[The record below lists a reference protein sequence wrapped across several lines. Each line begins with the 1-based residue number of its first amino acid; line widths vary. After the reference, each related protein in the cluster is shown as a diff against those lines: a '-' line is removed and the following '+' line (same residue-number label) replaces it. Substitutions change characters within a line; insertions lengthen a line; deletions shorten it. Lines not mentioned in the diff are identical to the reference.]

1 MNSEQLADIVE
12 ANLTTRRKYSDDIW
26 SQITDSQFKNI
37 VALCRKGIMGPG
49 REQYYR
55 DGKQKFEDMPLE
67 ELVDYIKEECRDQ
80 INYGVMATWRMD
92 QISLALVELSR
103 RSQIQ
108 ELVAAGKIVGV
119 VKTDTSNLSA
129 LADCVD

>member
-1 MNSEQLADIVE
+1 
-12 ANLTTRRKYSDDIW
+12 
-26 SQITDSQFKNI
+26 
-37 VALCRKGIMGPG
+37 
-49 REQYYR
+49 
-55 DGKQKFEDMPLE
+55 
-67 ELVDYIKEECRDQ
+67 
-80 INYGVMATWRMD
+80 
-92 QISLALVELSR
+92 LVELSR